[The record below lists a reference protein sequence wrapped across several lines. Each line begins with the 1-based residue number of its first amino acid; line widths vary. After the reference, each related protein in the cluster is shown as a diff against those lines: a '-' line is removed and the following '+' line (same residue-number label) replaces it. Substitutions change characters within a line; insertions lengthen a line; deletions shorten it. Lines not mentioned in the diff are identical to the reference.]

1 MQRILIHLIWPTKT
15 GQAQIGNAQVQIM
28 LDQDIL
34 WLDITMGNG
43 ILFRCRPLDFLINLK
58 NNLIF

>member
-1 MQRILIHLIWPTKT
+1 MQRVLIHLIWPAETC
-15 GQAQIGNAQVQIM
+15 QAQIGNAQVQIV
-28 LDQDIL
+28 LYQNIL